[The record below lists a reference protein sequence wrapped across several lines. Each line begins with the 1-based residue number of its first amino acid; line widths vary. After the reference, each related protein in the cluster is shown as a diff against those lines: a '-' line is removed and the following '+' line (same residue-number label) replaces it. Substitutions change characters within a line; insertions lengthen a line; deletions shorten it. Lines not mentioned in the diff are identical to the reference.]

1 MRTFILVFAFILLL
15 LSSLFI
21 WFKQIDCANYNI
33 IIESER
39 LLFRVSSFL
48 RTMALVI
55 AGVGLSVSGLIMQQI
70 SLNKFVSPTT
80 AGTLDAAKLGILI
93 GLILFPGT
101 SHLTQMGFAF
111 LFTILASLIFMQM
124 LRHIK
129 QRSLIYIPL
138 LGIMFGNVLAA
149 IGTFFGYRFD
159 IIQNM
164 ETWLIGDFSKVLQ
177 GN

>member
-15 LSSLFI
+15 LASLFI
-21 WFKQIDCANYNI
+21 GVKQIDWANYNS
-33 IIESER
+33 IIESGR
-39 LLFRVSSFL
+39 LVFRVSRFP

-111 LFTILASLIFMQM
+111 LFTMCKILPFNSWFVKE
-124 LRHIK
+124 IK
-129 QRSLIYIPL
+129 TDITFKYYFIYI
-138 LGIMFGNVLAA
+138 IN
-149 IGTFFGYRFD
+149 
-159 IIQNM
+159 N
-164 ETWLIGDFSKVLQ
+164 
-177 GN
+177 